1 MMSRPI
7 TWTISP
13 PSGRVAR
20 SRPLPRG
27 LPSRRRRRRRA
38 RCTASSRRYTRSG
51 RRPRRIRR
59 GPAGFR
65 RGSRSPVHV
74 AGDTPVLEPLLDPL
88 AGLVPGVRGPLQP
101 IEEAGEVLGERG
113 DFELVGALAVL
124 GGVAGDRRFGVLDL
138 AGFEVALAP
147 LVALVAAGVCTAV
160 GAGPLDVP
168 VREELVVDG
177 VVRDH
182 DLLLVEGRPLVE
194 VTDELLGHRRVR
206 LVVGVAVVVELDV
219 ELRERRGVLLV
230 PVERE
235 LLGGPPPARR

>member
-13 PSGRVAR
+13 PSGARR
-20 SRPLPRG
+20 SRPPSTRS
-27 LPSRRRRRRRA
+27 PSRRRRRRRA

-51 RRPRRIRR
+51 RRPRRITR

-88 AGLVPGVRGPLQP
+88 AGWFR
-101 IEEAGEVLGERG
+101 A
-113 DFELVGALAVL
+113 
-124 GGVAGDRRFGVLDL
+124 
-138 AGFEVALAP
+138 FEVPSSRSRKPERYSENAETSKNWW
-147 LVALVAAGVCTAV
+147 VRSRYSAGLPVIVDSGSSTSPGSRWRWHPSSHSSPRACTAV
-160 GAGPLDVP
+160 RAGSLDVP

-182 DLLLVEGRPLVE
+182 DLLLVEMTALVE
-194 VTDELLGHRRVR
+194 VTDELLGHPPCSS
-206 LVVGVAVVVELDV
+206 
-219 ELRERRGVLLV
+219 RRGCG
-230 PVERE
+230 RSCRT
-235 LLGGPPPARR
+235 RR

>member
-1 MMSRPI
+1 
-7 TWTISP
+7 
-13 PSGRVAR
+13 
-20 SRPLPRG
+20 
-27 LPSRRRRRRRA
+27 
-38 RCTASSRRYTRSG
+38 
-51 RRPRRIRR
+51 
-59 GPAGFR
+59 
-65 RGSRSPVHV
+65 
-74 AGDTPVLEPLLDPL
+74 LEPLLDPL

-113 DFELVGALAVL
+113 DFEELVGALAVL

-182 DLLLVEGRPLVE
+182 DLLLVEVAALVE

-235 LLGGPPPARR
+235 LLGETPPARR